1 MDRGSKRRAGAT
13 VNGPVGSVPLWKRR
27 GVACLAPDLVGHEAS
42 DGCVPWDHTGPM
54 TSELQRARLYE
65 NSAQFDRI
73 DAKRKN
79 AKNANSKA

>member
-1 MDRGSKRRAGAT
+1 
-13 VNGPVGSVPLWKRR
+13 
-27 GVACLAPDLVGHEAS
+27 VGHEAS